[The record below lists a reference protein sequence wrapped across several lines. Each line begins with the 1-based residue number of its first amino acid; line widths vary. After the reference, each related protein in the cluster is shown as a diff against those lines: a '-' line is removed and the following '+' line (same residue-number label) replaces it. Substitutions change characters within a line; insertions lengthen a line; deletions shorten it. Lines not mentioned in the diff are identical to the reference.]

1 MDRFEGAVAVDLQ
14 DVEKMEAA
22 VLWSTRG
29 EAGADHLPD
38 GDGSVPAAKNL
49 LASIQSTNI
58 GISAFGFGLKRCDSA
73 EF

>member
-38 GDGSVPAAKNL
+38 EDGSVSAAKNL
-49 LASIQSTNI
+49 RINPVDQHWD
-58 GISAFGFGLKRCDSA
+58 ISFWFWAQA
-73 EF
+73 M